1 MGRGGGGGGSGSR
14 GGGGGGGSSR
24 GGGGSFGG
32 GGFSRGSSS
41 FGGGGFSRGSSG
53 HRSGSSFGGFGGFGL
68 GGPGPA
74 NPNPFNGPYHHGPDY
89 IPVGIPVPPPA
100 YGGYRQT
107 RPAGCSATIFGVLM
121 TLAVIFVIMITFLA
135 FGGAS
140 GGGDMASTVVREPL
154 PAGTADETAYYT
166 DNIGWIYNKTQME
179 SGLKHF
185 YRQTGV
191 QPHIY
196 LVAELEGSAATPADS
211 DLAVYANS
219 LYDELFTDEAH
230 VLLVFFDNG
239 TDYRYRYV
247 TGLKAKS
254 VIDTEAGDILGQY
267 IDRYYGDLSL
277 SYEEIFSKAFRDTA
291 NRIMTVTTSPWIPV
305 LIVLIVLVVLIVLFT
320 WWRHA
325 KKQKA
330 IKAQRDKEILETPL
344 EKFGDIEAE
353 QVANKYDDDP
363 NT

>member
-41 FGGGGFSRGSSG
+41 FGG
-53 HRSGSSFGGFGGFGL
+53 FGGFGL
-68 GGPGPA
+68 GGPGPT

-89 IPVGIPVPPPA
+89 IPVGVPVPPPA
-100 YGGYRQT
+100 YGYRQT
-107 RPAGCSATIFGVLM
+107 RPAGCSAGAIFGVLIVF
-121 TLAVIFVIMITFLA
+121 AVIA
-135 FGGAS
+135 FILIVTGFFSVFDSGGAS
-140 GGGDMASTVVREPL
+140 GGGDIMASTVVRKPL
-154 PAGTADETAYYT
+154 PAGTADETSYYT

-254 VIDTEAGDILGQY
+254 VVDTEAGDILGQY

-277 SYEEIFSKAFRDTA
+277 SYEEIFSKTFRDTA

-320 WWRHA
+320 WWRHM

-344 EKFGDIEAE
+344 EKFSDIEAE